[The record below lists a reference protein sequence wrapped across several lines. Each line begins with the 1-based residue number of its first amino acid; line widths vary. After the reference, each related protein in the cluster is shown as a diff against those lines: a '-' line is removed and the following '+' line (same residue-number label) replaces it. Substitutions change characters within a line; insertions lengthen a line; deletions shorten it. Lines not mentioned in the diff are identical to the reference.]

1 MSKSRYPDNWNEIA
15 SQKKEAVNWICQ
27 KCGMQCLKPS
37 DDISKLTKSER
48 TKKTLVVHHA
58 DYKPENNRPENLIP
72 VCTACHLSFHAGKK
86 GNIIIGQLS
95 LFDIGENEL
104 IRTL

>member
-15 SQKKEAVNWICQ
+15 SEKKEGVNWVCQ

-48 TKKTLVVHHA
+48 MKRTLVVHHA
-58 DYKPENNRPENLIP
+58 DYKPENNCPENLIP
-72 VCTACHLSFHAGKK
+72 VCSGCHLSYHKGRK
-86 GNIIIGQLS
+86 GNISLGQLS
-95 LFDIGENEL
+95 LFDN
-104 IRTL
+104 

>member
-1 MSKSRYPDNWNEIA
+1 MSKSRYPDNWAEIA
-15 SQKKEAVNWICQ
+15 KKKKEAVNWICQ

-48 TKKTLVVHHA
+48 TKRRLVVHHA
-58 DYKPENNRPENLIP
+58 DYKPENNRCENLIP
-72 VCTACHLSFHAGKK
+72 VCSGCHLSYHSGKK

-95 LFDIGENEL
+95 LFDHEE
-104 IRTL
+104 